1 MILFFKKKLRYAAPF
16 VFLFSLFGLLC
27 YELFYSQHEKLPSAL
42 IGESVPSLNLP
53 SVYSSSL
60 FLTNKD
66 IEGKVSLLN
75 FWATWCYACGLES
88 DMLLK
93 ISRQYHIKIY
103 GVAYK
108 DKPQDVKEW
117 LQTKGDPYV
126 MTALDLKG
134 DAAIDLGVYGTPET
148 FVIDSQG
155 KIIYRH
161 VGVIT
166 QAAWDKVLYPL
177 IQKTVQN
184 EKTHF

>member
-1 MILFFKKKLRYAAPF
+1 MTLFSKKKIGYVVPF
-16 VFLFSLFGLLC
+16 ALLFSLLSLLG
-27 YELFYSQHEKLPSAL
+27 YELFYNQHEKLPSAL
-42 IGESVPSLNLP
+42 IGEPVPSLKLP
-53 SVYSSSL
+53 SVFSSSL

-108 DKPQDVKEW
+108 DNPQDVKEW
-117 LQTKGDPYV
+117 LQTKGNPYV

-134 DAAIDLGVYGTPET
+134 DTAIDLGVYGTPET

-166 QAAWDKVLYPL
+166 QATWDKVLYPL
-177 IQKTVQN
+177 IQKTIQH
-184 EKTHF
+184 EKTHS